1 MKHKNKW
8 FLSFLAVL
16 LIMTGCA
23 RQPQGN
29 EAESES
35 PQSEAVSSQS
45 EAVSPQAETVSS
57 QPEAEQPRRYW
68 GRWQSCLRKME
79 TG

>member
-16 LIMTGCA
+16 LIMTGCV
-23 RQPQGN
+23 RQPKENGT
-29 EAESES
+29 ESES

-45 EAVSPQAETVSS
+45 EA
-57 QPEAEQPRRYW
+57 EQPPTV
-68 GRWQSCLRKME
+68 LREMAKLSPEDE